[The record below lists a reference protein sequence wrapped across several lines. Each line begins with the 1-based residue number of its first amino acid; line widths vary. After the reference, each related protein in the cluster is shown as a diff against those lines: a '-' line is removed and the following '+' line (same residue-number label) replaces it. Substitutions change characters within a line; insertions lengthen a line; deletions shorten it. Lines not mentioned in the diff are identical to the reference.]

1 MLLAINLREV
11 NFIEDS
17 GKLTL
22 SVAEMLLSELSI
34 SNERLIGILNVVK
47 VNVTWG
53 GVDLVTE
60 TLPV

>member
-22 SVAEMLLSELSI
+22 SVAEMLLCELSI